1 MYACPNIP
9 AKVLPTQ
16 RFYANMAILFL
27 SQSHQEAMKNMSRLA
42 LLLAPLVLVACSKKE
57 ETAPA
62 PAVVVAPAAAPAAPA
77 APVEKSADQA
87 ETDERQQK
95 LDYGIMEDKYIN
107 DARGQWATGASASST
122 YGDPKPSDSNLAPNA
137 LPGPPDEKYWINKS
151 QDVGFEW
158 AEFTYDKPVQA
169 SEVRLVINDG
179 NGVEAISKVELQD
192 TEGKW
197 NTVWT
202 GLSDVKR
209 DRRGNRTWFVRTFE
223 KTPYKVKA
231 VKYTIANNVER
242 GYKYFDAAQLVGD

>member
-1 MYACPNIP
+1 
-9 AKVLPTQ
+9 
-16 RFYANMAILFL
+16 
-27 SQSHQEAMKNMSRLA
+27 MKTLSRLA

-62 PAVVVAPAAAPAAPA
+62 PAVVVAPAAAPATPAPA
-77 APVEKSADQA
+77 PAPAEPSADQA
-87 ETDERQQK
+87 ENQERQQK

-107 DARGQWATGASASST
+107 DPRAQWAKGANASST
-122 YGDPKPSDSNLAPNA
+122 YGDPKPSESNLAANA
-137 LPGPPDEKYWINKS
+137 LVGPPDDEHWINKS

-169 SEVRLVINDG
+169 TEVRLVINDG
-179 NGVEAISKVELQD
+179 NGVQALNKVELQD
-192 TEGKW
+192 TDGKW

-209 DRRGNRTWFVRTFE
+209 DLRGNRTWFVRSFE

-231 VKYTIANNVER
+231 VKYTIANNVET
-242 GYKYFDAAQLVGD
+242 GYKYLDAAQLVGD